1 MTVFSSR
8 DFKNHELVAFGS
20 DAATG
25 LKCIAAV
32 PSTQLGPALGG
43 CRMWDYASATPCA
56 PTWPGWPPLSGPG

>member
-32 PSTQLGPALGG
+32 PSTQLGPPLGG
-43 CRMWDYASATPCA
+43 
-56 PTWPGWPPLSGPG
+56 